1 MTNFAANSNKMKA
14 KSNLSL
20 LIIAICLL
28 AISSCIVSC
37 KHESKNNNRRTD
49 ILELMKIAQNKETV
63 NGLIMY
69 AQVADSFYAAGNIS
83 ETMRDYLNG
92 YYQFY
97 EVYDFNK
104 ADSIFTEVVDR
115 RNVDKYDR
123 MVQVS
128 AAYERTYIQQL
139 QGHIETSTVLALD
152 ALKRFK
158 LEEMS
163 EDIAAYLNYVNL
175 YVAVGVGMVNRSN
188 EDEAEKYFEKAYN
201 LSLQYEHASVDKQY
215 YLKRKLKLLNDI
227 ISSYGDN
234 APYQKVL
241 LWVERQESTIAQY
254 EKLPAGEQSAS
265 LLDQIKGMTL
275 ICKAQALQH
284 LGREKEA
291 LQAYKEYDKT
301 DSSKR
306 PSGYANHFLFLYEA
320 KRWEE
325 AAKYMETLD
334 RAIGRYGMDMN
345 IEVIGGLYLKK
356 YMANLNAGRKDTAAA
371 VADKICQNLSSA
383 IDNFTHDKVLEMAS
397 IYDMNEKD
405 SEIADQKAKLLQ
417 TRVLALMV
425 ALLLAV
431 IFFAI
436 YAVIRRRQR
445 IRLEEKNQQLMIA
458 NERAEESSRMKTKF
472 IQQISHEI
480 RTPLNI
486 LSGFTQVVTAEGMEL
501 DEAAR
506 HDANQQ
512 ILENTDRI
520 TGLINKMLEL
530 SDASSRTVIPL
541 TDQVSAL
548 QIANQ
553 AVLSSGIEE
562 AAHLDFQLQDTDG
575 AGQMVLTTN
584 QQAAARVLS
593 LLLDNAIKFTAPAE
607 AYGHQAIADKKRA
620 TLTIAK
626 HDGFVQFAVEDTGIG
641 VPAAEAEHIFDEF
654 VQLNEYYDGA
664 GIGLTVAR
672 SLARRLGGD
681 VVLDTTH
688 TPGARF
694 VFTLPMSR

>member
-1 MTNFAANSNKMKA
+1 M
-14 KSNLSL
+14 LSAL
-20 LIIAICLL
+20 LMV
-28 AISSCIVSC
+28 CIVSC
-37 KHESKNNNRRTD
+37 KHESKNNNRHTD
-49 ILELMKIAQNKETV
+49 ILEVTKIAHNKETV

-69 AQVADSFYAAGNIS
+69 AEVADSLYAAGTIS
-83 ETMRDYLNG
+83 ETMRDYLYG
-92 YYQFY
+92 YFEFY
-97 EVYDFNK
+97 ELYDFNK

-115 RNVDKYDR
+115 KNVDKYDR

-139 QGHIETSTVLALD
+139 QGHIETSTVMALD

-163 EDIAAYLNYVNL
+163 EDKAAYLNYVNL

-201 LSLQYEHASVDKQY
+201 LSQQYEYSTADKEF
-215 YLKRKLKLLNDI
+215 YLKRRLKLLNDI
-227 ISSYGDN
+227 ITSYGDN
-234 APYQKVL
+234 AAYERVL
-241 LWVERQESTIAQY
+241 SWIERQEATIT
-254 EKLPAGEQSAS
+254 ECSKLPAGEKIDVTV
-265 LLDQIKGMTL
+265 DQIRGYTL
-275 ICKAQALQH
+275 IIKAQALQH
-284 LGREKEA
+284 MGREKEA

-301 DSSKR
+301 DFSKK
-306 PSGYANHFLFLYEA
+306 PTGYANHFVFLYEA
-320 KRWEE
+320 KRWDE
-325 AAKYMETLD
+325 AAKYMENLD
-334 RAIGRYGMDMN
+334 GALARLGMDMSL
-345 IEVIGGLYLKK
+345 EVINGLYLKK

-383 IDNFTHDKVLEMAS
+383 IDNFSHDKVLEMAS

-405 SEIADQKAKLLQ
+405 AEIAQQKAKLLQ
-417 TRVLALMV
+417 IRVLALMI
-425 ALLLAV
+425 ALFLAV
-431 IFFAI
+431 AFFVI

-445 IRLEEKNQQLMIA
+445 IRLEEKNQQLRIA

-501 DEAAR
+501 DEATR

-520 TGLINKMLEL
+520 TGLVNKMLEL
-530 SDASSRTVIPL
+530 SDVSSRTVIPL

-562 AAHLDFQLQDTDG
+562 AAHLDFKLQDTDG
-575 AGQMVLTTN
+575 AGQMALTTN
-584 QQAAARVLS
+584 QQAAVRVLS
-593 LLLDNAIKFTAPAE
+593 LLLDNAIKFTAPAQ
-607 AYGHQAIADKKRA
+607 AYGHQAIADKKCA
-620 TLTIAK
+620 TLTIAV
-626 HDGFVQFAVEDTGIG
+626 HNVFVQFTVEDTGIG

-654 VQLNEYYDGA
+654 VQLDEYYNGT

-694 VFTLPMSR
+694 VFTLPTSR